1 MGKVLKGIIDDGT
14 RKIPIENT
22 FGQLICNIYIRPSDI
37 SIMDRYNEFKKDFS
51 SILDPLK
58 NLNIDRNGEP
68 DFDADWAV
76 LKEVEAELKKR
87 IIHTAGQKALEK
99 ANSYA
104 ESVGGKVGKVLSV
117 SENGSN
123 HFYGTTV
130 LGARKAMAFDGAEGV
145 SLSSVADSV
154 EISATIHLVT
164 ELLQ

>member
-87 IIHTAGQKALEK
+87 INALFDMDEADAIFEK
-99 ANSYA
+99 RSPFASVEGKFFC
-104 ESVGGKVGKVLSV
+104 ESVIEVI
-117 SENGSN
+117 GS
-123 HFYGTTV
+123 
-130 LGARKAMAFDGAEGV
+130 LI
-145 SLSSVADSV
+145 ADSI
-154 EISATIHLVT
+154 EEELELSAKRMRPHLEDLESPEDSDDRT
-164 ELLQ
+164 TAAGSESP